1 LKKQFVANLAS
12 KPPEEFTFFLD
23 RSLGRHTVAAALRE
37 AGVKLLVHDD
47 LFPQTA
53 TDIEWLTEAG
63 KNNWL
68 VLTKDERIRYHITE
82 IEALRKARV
91 KAFVLTARKDLTGQ
105 EMAEIFVK
113 ALPKIRRIA
122 SRQKPPFIAK
132 VGRDGSVSLL
142 EA

>member
-1 LKKQFVANLAS
+1 MKKQFAANLAS

-37 AGVKLLVHDD
+37 AGAKLLIHDD

-53 TDIEWLTEAG
+53 TDVEWLNEAG

-68 VLTKDERIRYHITE
+68 VLTKDERIRYRIAE

-113 ALPKIRRIA
+113 ALPKIHRIA
-122 SRQKPPFIAK
+122 SKQQPPFIAK
-132 VGRDGSVSLL
+132 VGRDGSVTLL
-142 EA
+142 EK